1 MRWKSPAEWQT
12 SPGSCCVARPGA
24 DRERERERDSAGGL
38 LLCNTNSVFSQFN
51 SLNWHQE
58 DNRLSSRSLDWHT
71 MFPRRKL
78 LLFFYFF
85 APFTHVFLLWAW
97 QEVGK
102 KDNRGRIKT
111 NQPPFA
117 AELSNIFHNFLL
129 KHFFLPEMLAALQ
142 RPTDVPKPSRN
153 SKLQGPQSHSHRL
166 WGKKISDRQTFRADY
181 TFIILE
187 NRRCQDEG
195 YNPVTFRRQI
205 SFWRL
210 LQQTRELAY
219 GLHCMFRCIWTLRS

>member
-1 MRWKSPAEWQT
+1 
-12 SPGSCCVARPGA
+12 
-24 DRERERERDSAGGL
+24 
-38 LLCNTNSVFSQFN
+38 
-51 SLNWHQE
+51 
-58 DNRLSSRSLDWHT
+58 

-85 APFTHVFLLWAW
+85 APFTHVFLLWAG

-102 KDNRGRIKT
+102 KDNRRRIGSASLRCWAQQHFSQFSFKT
-111 NQPPFA
+111 
-117 AELSNIFHNFLL
+117 
-129 KHFFLPEMLAALQ
+129 FFFPEMLAALQ

-166 WGKKISDRQTFRADY
+166 WGKNVHKISDRQTFRADY

-195 YNPVTFRRQI
+195 YNPVTFRIQI
-205 SFWRL
+205 FFWRL

-219 GLHCMFRCIWTLRS
+219 GLHCMFTLCSGAYGLWGFA